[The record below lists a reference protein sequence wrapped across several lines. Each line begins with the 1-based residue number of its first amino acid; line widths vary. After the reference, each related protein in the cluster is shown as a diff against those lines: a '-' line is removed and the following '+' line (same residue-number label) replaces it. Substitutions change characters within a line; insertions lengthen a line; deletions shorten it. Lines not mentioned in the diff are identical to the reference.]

1 MIQKHF
7 KHLSLAKRLALLSTG
22 LCLGICLILVA
33 VSELS
38 SRYILEQQQ
47 KLYAQTLSSQLA
59 ARAADA
65 LFNNDRVSL
74 QVILSQYVQNT
85 PVAAGTI
92 YNVARQAIAKAG
104 NASPTAISYSS
115 PIRFE
120 NSIAGYAVISQET
133 SSLDSSRQ
141 DILISLL
148 ILSGLAALF
157 NFAVIV
163 RSGQALVYR
172 LNKITFAL
180 HSKLGMPEQ
189 DASPWQDEIENLRQ
203 EVIKLPLEQLSLNQG
218 TTSEPHDIQDGSLL
232 YIHFTNL
239 KTYRTQLGASALED
253 YTRLIQQVLIHIAKL
268 YDATINS
275 CRECSAIMVFEGE
288 QASGNACF
296 RAASAAWLLDRVL
309 SELEGKYHLKLGTEM
324 AATEITALATD
335 NFDLYLSLEK
345 EDLIDSLA
353 EYCQLQPNKILLTKS
368 CVADGGDSLT
378 TENTEIAGVYEL
390 TGFPRFENS
399 ALRHQQ
405 TTLVKQISASLPA
418 KI

>member
-1 MIQKHF
+1 MLKQYF

-22 LCLGICLILVA
+22 LCLGVCLILVA

-38 SRYILEQQQ
+38 SRYTLEQQQ
-47 KLYAQTLSSQLA
+47 KLYGQALSSQLA
-59 ARAADA
+59 TRAADA
-65 LFNNDRVSL
+65 LINNDRVSL
-74 QVILSQYVQNT
+74 QAILSQYVQNT
-85 PVAAGTI
+85 PVTAGTI
-92 YNVARQAIAKAG
+92 YNVARQTIARAG
-104 NASPTAISYSS
+104 NASPGAVSYSS

-120 NSIAGYAVISQET
+120 DSIAGYAVISQEI

-180 HSKLGMPEQ
+180 HSKQNVSEQ
-189 DASPWQDEIENLRQ
+189 EASPWQDEVESLRQ
-203 EVIKLPLEQLSLNQG
+203 EVEKLPLEQLSLNQNPS
-218 TTSEPHDIQDGSLL
+218 SEHQDIQEGSLL

-239 KTYRTQLGASALED
+239 KTYRSQLGATALED
-253 YTRLIQQVLIHIAKL
+253 YTRLLQQALAHIAKL
-268 YDATINS
+268 YDASIDS

-288 QASGNACF
+288 LASGNACF
-296 RAASAAWLLDRVL
+296 RAASAAWLLRRVL
-309 SELEGKYHLKLGTEM
+309 SELEGKYHLKLGAEM
-324 AATEITALATD
+324 AATEIAALATD
-335 NFDLYLSLEK
+335 NFDLHLSLEK

-353 EYCQLQPNKILLTKS
+353 ESCQQQPNKILLTRS
-368 CVADGGDSLT
+368 CVADAGDSIAS
-378 TENTEIAGVYEL
+378 EHTEIAGIYEL
-390 TGFPRFENS
+390 TGFPRFESS

-405 TTLVKQISASLPA
+405 TALVKKISSNMPA